1 MLPKKTQRL
10 DFLPPGRFVGLDTLK
25 LLATNHYVLHIKMLL
40 FSHMLVLN
48 IAIRM
53 QSGRLVSITKLLMQP
68 IVSSRK
74 CPDVRAESSHYQQ

>member
-25 LLATNHYVLHIKMLL
+25 LLATNHYVLHIKLLL

-53 QSGRLVSITKLLMQP
+53 QNGRLVSMGCFHHKIAHATDCLVKEM
-68 IVSSRK
+68 S
-74 CPDVRAESSHYQQ
+74 